1 MGKVS
6 MACRSRRV
14 PTISAVFVLFS
25 FLSLACEPSE
35 AAETLRQ
42 GESLRDGETLISR
55 NQVFE
60 LGFFTPAGGDPA
72 TARYVGIWYHGLLSM
87 AVVWVGNR
95 NQPISGNASS
105 LTFADDGNLV
115 IVSGSSDPIRITNS
129 SAATGN
135 STLHLAPS
143 GNLFLNTSVGDTVL
157 WQWFDH
163 PTDTFL
169 PGMKLTVDLSDR
181 KSLLLRSWKT
191 ASDPAEGEYSLG
203 LDPEGSAQVFIW
215 RGETPHWRSGQ
226 WNGRIFIGVN
236 VRPLSLYGF
245 NLSPNDDGKMVLTF
259 TEYNSSL
266 FRFVLKPEGRLNV
279 SHLVNGTKY
288 WTPAFSLPSSECEFY
303 NKCGNNSQCVLSANG
318 NGTAACECL
327 RGFRPLAEA
336 EWAAGNWTRG
346 CVRRTPLRCG
356 LNATEQETA
365 EEDGFA
371 AVDAVNLPDFS
382 TWQTNS
388 TDAGSCADF
397 CQGSCS
403 CTAYAFVNQ
412 YGCFVW
418 STPLADIHQF
428 VSTQY
433 VLYIKL
439 AGSELRESILPS
451 PFPPPPLLVF
461 FRCSCAALPV
471 SASIGSISLIFLAI
485 ILRRS

>member
-1 MGKVS
+1 
-6 MACRSRRV
+6 MACRIRGIRS
-14 PTISAVFVLFS
+14 ISAVFILFS
-25 FLSLACEPSE
+25 FLHLACELSE
-35 AAETLRQ
+35 AADTLIQ
-42 GESLRDGETLISR
+42 GESLRDGETLISS

-60 LGFFTPAGGDPA
+60 LGFFTPAGGNSS
-72 TARYVGIWYHGLLSM
+72 ARYVGIWYYGLPSLT
-87 AVVWVGNR
+87 VVWVGNR
-95 NQPISGNASS
+95 NHPISGNSS
-105 LTFADDGNLV
+105 RLTFADDGNLV
-115 IVSGSSDPIRITNS
+115 IASGAGDPIRITNS

-135 STLHLAPS
+135 STLQLAHS

-169 PGMKLTVDLSDR
+169 PGMKLTADLNNR
-181 KSLLLRSWKT
+181 RSLLLRSWKT
-191 ASDPAEGEYSLG
+191 AGDPAEGEYSLG
-203 LDPEGSAQVFIW
+203 LDPEGSGQVFIW

-245 NLSPNDDGKMVLTF
+245 NLIPNDEGTMVLTF

-303 NKCGNNSQCVLSANG
+303 NKCGNNAQCVLSTDASG
-318 NGTAACECL
+318 GAACECL

-336 EWAAGNWTRG
+336 EWAAGNWTGG

-356 LNATEQETA
+356 LNATEQEA
-365 EEDGFA
+365 AAEDGFT
-371 AVDAVNLPDFS
+371 AVNGLNLPDFS
-382 TWQTNS
+382 TWERSS
-388 TDAGSCADF
+388 TEASSCADI
-397 CQGSCS
+397 CLSNCS

-412 YGCFVW
+412 LGCLVW

-428 VSTQY
+428 TSTQY
-433 VLYIKL
+433 VLYLKL
-439 AGSELRESILPS
+439 AGSELHQLPHSFSSIWI
-451 PFPPPPLLVF
+451 
-461 FRCSCAALPV
+461 RTR
-471 SASIGSISLIFLAI
+471 LIPTWGAVKSYLGG
-485 ILRRS
+485 